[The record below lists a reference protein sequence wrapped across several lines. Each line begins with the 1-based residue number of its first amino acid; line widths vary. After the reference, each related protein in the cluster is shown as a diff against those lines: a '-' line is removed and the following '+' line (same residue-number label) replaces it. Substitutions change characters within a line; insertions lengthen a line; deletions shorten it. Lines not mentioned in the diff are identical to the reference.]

1 MACVFA
7 LLRLAA
13 AGALAELLRRRRL
26 AVEVAAEERARA
38 AAELLPHAPV
48 APPPAPVAPPLFVV
62 LEGLDGVGK
71 TTAAR
76 LLAARLGARASRTP
90 PDVMRPFR
98 VEFDASAD
106 SARRTAY
113 YEIGN
118 FVAGAE
124 ACAARKRGES
134 TVCDRY
140 FCSTHA
146 YVMGRAAAAAG
157 GGPEALP
164 PAGDAAWPAW
174 PPTLERPTHMFVL
187 VLPQAERV
195 ARLGRRVAASGNAD
209 PETAE
214 EAELRRSAALC
225 SSINAAFERLGCVR
239 VSAEGSAEEVVE
251 RIAGLIGGADC

>member
-13 AGALAELLRRRRL
+13 AGALAEVLRRRRL
-26 AVEVAAEERARA
+26 AVEVAAEERVRA

-76 LLAARLGARASRTP
+76 LLAERLGARVSRTP

-98 VEFDASAD
+98 VEFDTNANG
-106 SARRTAY
+106 ARRTAY

-118 FVAGAE
+118 FVAGTE
-124 ACAARKRGES
+124 ARAARERGES

-164 PAGDAAWPAW
+164 PAGDAKWPAW
-174 PPTLERPTHMFVL
+174 PSTLERPTHMFVL

-195 ARLGRRVAASGNAD
+195 ARLAKRVATSRND
-209 PETAE
+209 ETETAE
-214 EAELRRSAALC
+214 EAELRQSAALC

-239 VSAEGSAEEVVE
+239 VSAEGSAEDVVD
-251 RIAGLIGGADC
+251 RIAGLIRGADC